1 MDNNVDTAAVQIENN
16 TKYSMSTVVNLALA
30 DQYLLDKDVTF
41 NITEKSSEVY
51 VRCALKFTCT
61 SGAEVAKDMI
71 KFQDYKLGTNSGYS
85 WQQFGEYFYLC
96 DETGIPKTI
105 ERSQAGQ
112 IFTFVQKDNMLLPR
126 DAIVGKHFT
135 SADQVTM
142 TIEIEAIQ
150 GRNLEDSSI
159 FELNQYFLTEIPSN
173 TYTVKFHEADGT
185 ILSEQANIAY
195 GANAIVPEI
204 EKVKAADHTT
214 FAYWSTTEDGEGLKI
229 READEARIFSNIS
242 QNMEVWPV
250 YAHDQVR
257 IDVTFGEGGTVTPGS
272 TTIDWGTGKTF
283 RVVADSGH
291 AIQQIK
297 RDGVVIYDFSGSKI
311 DMFDYVLE
319 NVVADTQIEA
329 IFEPVTYE
337 IIVITVGNGT
347 VNPGT
352 TTAVFGSSK
361 VFTITPNAGYRIWSI
376 TLDGV
381 DMPVTAASGDSQIF
395 TISNIN
401 SDHVLSVKFVTCVLK
416 ITGIAGSNG
425 TIRPSE
431 LWVEYYSFAS
441 VSVIPNEGYEIAS
454 IYIDGVKVDDSKIA
468 KGGVAQNIS
477 FEHVTEDHEVR
488 ATFSKIKLIISA
500 SAGEGGTISPSGL
513 IEYEY
518 GANASFVI
526 APDQLKTIDE
536 IYVDGAEVAV
546 TVTEGDKQTYVFEN
560 LKESH
565 TIHATFKRSYI
576 RLDINGG
583 SGSQPSISY
592 SLDGTKFTLSNVEPK
607 GPGGKEFYYYSTR
620 AFDNEKGQLGDR
632 YDLGFEYDIPDLENT
647 TTLYAIYLEP
657 TPDLSVYSSYMV
669 FPKGTKNIQRLGFEE
684 ALKEAQ
690 NVEGFGQIIA
700 VLLSLVFSTSQQDNN
715 LVYCTLPAG
724 LNSLDYYAFS
734 GCLSLTGV
742 SVPASLSIINQMAF
756 SNTQSLKSFTVPYSC
771 TSIGSNVFENSGL
784 EEIKLNKKL
793 QSIGSSAFKG
803 SGLRY
808 FKAQS
813 SITSMGKVNLLY
825 SDSKADFTNDVFQ
838 SCSNLEEIDFSEQ
851 TTFLGQTFQD
861 CSALKSVI
869 MPGRITT
876 IPESEFRNCISLTQ
890 ISYKNGDTI
899 VNKFPSTLKTIE
911 QYAFYGCA
919 LSDMMLDE
927 CSKVSIGDYA
937 FAANKFGSLTIQSSQ
952 IADVG
957 KFAFSSSNN
966 LTSVDWQIEK
976 NVPEF
981 CFAYSSN
988 LKEFKTKSIKGGI
1001 ADYAFVDCI
1010 SLGSV
1015 DLKISGTDFVIAT
1028 AAFKNC
1034 AITSNNFIPE
1044 GVINIE
1050 SQAFYGNPFQSLIF
1064 PESLLMLSENAL
1076 QNCLNLEKFEL
1087 KKELS
1092 SIISN
1097 LNMIG
1102 PTSTWYV
1109 EGEPYAVGTELSSA
1123 PDGIGPAFVYT
1134 IYPGKA
1140 SNVDWEWI
1148 EVISNTQIKRYTT
1161 SIDSNGNK
1169 TTVSTIETKNYAG
1182 TEVGKKYLTKYIP
1195 SEIASGTLNIVAPSA
1210 LIDYNGNVHDM
1221 EGIISFDVNDI
1232 AAEKIAND
1240 SVYLEIVSGLILIGD
1255 NCFNNT
1261 NGKGLAGITVPMTI
1275 KFIGVNAFEGTKISS
1290 VHLPELEY
1298 VGTYAF
1304 AGCSNLTAAEFSNL
1318 ITQIPDGC
1326 FQNSGLTKFVMPQFL
1341 TKIGDAAFYSSKITK
1356 LSFPATL
1363 SGVGTSAFANCL
1375 NLTFIEGLSNT
1386 KITEIKTQ
1394 TFYNCLN
1401 LDKVY
1406 LPSTTKVIGDSA
1418 FANCS
1423 RLINLT
1429 LGSSLENI
1437 KASAFLACSA
1447 LTSIEFPETLKQ
1459 IETKAFDSC
1468 SRLAIITFKHAD
1480 MSNIDVAASVFNGT
1494 TSALKV
1500 YIQSNIQL
1508 ADFKAKFDGTTTD
1521 RGFAEDAT
1529 LFYQNKT
1536 NPLAYYKSKEWIQ
1549 VFQVIVY
1556 CGDGGSAI
1564 IKFGDGPEQLIQSL
1578 KTKTF
1583 DVINGTSYTLQM
1595 KPGPD
1600 KMFMSLSIN
1609 GVITTGDNKVGNKTY
1624 PTDGVAII
1632 SEDTKIIIAFNTPLV
1647 ILDPNGGSANHV
1659 ASEAEDKQSFMIMVP
1674 DSENE
1679 DDYKKGDMD
1688 FYFYSTNYLDNKA
1701 SQTGKRFD
1709 VGVRYSIADLGEIKK
1724 LYAIYLKP
1732 TDVDYNFND
1741 GIISLTKKNISITDL
1756 VIPKKINGQ
1765 EVTGIADLGFSRCGT
1780 SGKIQG
1786 NSIITGIITMPST
1799 MKSIGIRAFA
1809 GNTGISNQF
1818 SFPFNLETLG
1828 DEAFALCHFKSVNI
1842 NKLVSSS
1849 NVIRFANNILYTRD
1863 SATNL
1868 EKIYQFAL
1876 GSGVSEINRLDAQ
1889 IIATHAFAGSSIESF
1904 DDSNIIKTYGEYS
1917 FADCNLLKNV
1927 TLQQKPTSVTFANNM
1942 FDGTAASLSIFVP
1955 NSPADG
1961 YISQWA
1967 DSNKDD
1973 RLGWHNG
1980 VFIYESA
1987 SNSSSI
1993 PYAQIANKHWYK
2005 IYKVIAKN
2013 EKGGEQISII
2023 NKSTISTNGTLTNSF
2038 ENYKKYFGSGTAYK
2052 DYFREDWELEIQV
2065 VPDSK
2070 NGYILKRLT
2079 YKENGGNE
2087 IDIPLD
2093 QKNFKGST
2101 YSHTIPGETRKGDW
2115 EVTAYFEIRNQN
2127 ISIYVDSG
2135 IQKSSLSNFSGPT
2148 DATFDGKAYSL
2159 YATSLLY
2166 NRSFSLNNSP
2176 ISSYAIISF
2185 KYAETTDDEG
2195 SPIDR
2200 ENWIWKYVSV
2210 KSTSIGRYSTSS
2222 FNNVTQKF
2230 ANVTHDYVIVVD
2242 TVYAPIVLHLSD
2254 HYTPN
2259 GMRYDE
2265 DVNQY
2270 VKIDGVNLIQKGFTT
2285 FTIPEAYDDEKFNSM
2300 ELYYFMN
2307 NTKRFD
2313 TGFTY
2318 SAELLSKNG
2327 QSSYYV
2333 LEGKYFAV
2341 ISTDYYDT
2349 GKSGIFQLK
2358 KEFNKIAY
2366 AIPKTINGKT
2376 TTTIASNLSLGQQY
2390 YQGTVLTL
2398 PKTVTSI
2405 EFGAFAMSKLDSPIY
2420 FPTGLANIAE
2430 GGLTTTSSATFLQTR
2445 VASVSYMFEI
2455 GENNEYLTSSN
2466 KKTLITA
2473 NSNIGTTNIPAS
2485 VTKLGAYLFAGRG
2498 DISVY
2503 SDEYNEKA
2511 VKVYGYGVFF
2521 NTNMTELTF
2530 TNASQDVSFDGLLL
2544 NASRKIVAYVADD
2557 GYMSKLQNVG
2567 FWACEK
2573 IDNHDINPFSSMYV
2587 TKTSATSGQ
2596 NPDVTDNC
2604 VSLYAIYRY
2613 NKVQNKNEWQRVYFY
2628 THDPD
2633 NALFEFVS
2641 HNQGNEFK
2649 DPDKDTNKIYIADGV
2664 LSYSISLKVNQRT
2677 IKSITH
2683 HAYIDFT
2690 TIDQESYYEWNGDL
2704 TKSIKETD
2712 VFEMNLEKSTHISIT
2727 TTPTEYTIV
2736 VEFVGNDS
2744 GLDSTVLAA
2753 VDMTELNSS
2762 TTKEKELFGIKVDA
2776 DGKNIESNKIT
2787 KEWNKYIIS
2796 GAPYGSSIYI
2806 TLTNN
2811 ITNDYA
2817 KSVFIIVGHSG
2828 QSTPFGD
2835 DFVGTRMQYAFDSF
2849 LVDGNKTISAFVAV
2863 RPISIDVNGGQGT
2876 APGYTTSVY
2885 ANSEG
2890 MYGFNIDDSSK
2901 ADLLRKGNAEL
2912 YYFSS
2917 EKEAVDFSDQR
2928 YDISNTYM
2936 FFLDRLLSSSATRS
2950 TLYAR
2955 YAEYSTENWTMNQ
2968 SSLVSYSGTGASGI
2982 FYGSEGCDSTN
2993 FVVVPKKI
3001 NYTVV
3006 KGLQD
3011 NALSQLSNSVSYIL
3025 FPGGEFKKIGST
3037 MLGTSNA
3044 VTKIQFPSGISEI
3057 SPATF
3062 RNASELT
3069 DFILNDSVES
3079 VYTTSEGIL
3088 YKTIDKSIGTATLV
3102 SILCAHPRQ
3111 KEVSYETINYSVSII
3126 WAYAFYGCDQ
3136 GTAELEFPN
3145 VSTIGESAFKNADAL
3160 KSIKF
3165 GGALQEIPQYCFE
3178 SCSNLVS
3185 VGRVLYDELG
3195 RLDYGANIGESAFKN
3210 CSSLASISQL
3220 KNVGVS
3226 AFENCTSLSSIGFY
3240 SDATGL
3246 EISENGFLN
3255 SGLETVDLSNVAT
3268 VGVSAFESCHSLTS
3282 VTLSQEMTTVN
3293 DSCFLDCALTT
3304 ITIPNSVSKIGKAAF
3319 RHNIGMKSIVF
3330 EPSTIEIAS
3339 DAFYDSDSETKQIGI
3354 TTIQLKNNF
3363 TTAYDLSNI
3372 RVPGIG
3378 FWRYSK
3384 DSSIANSTTEADKL
3398 LNAGYYFWVEGSVSV
3413 EIDST
3418 TTWYK
3423 TLSEA
3428 FDYAKGSTANVQV
3441 WRNQSITQSI
3451 ALSTALTDIQLY
3463 SAPYQCVISRAKAK
3477 FYLFQILS
3485 GTKLELTKKDDT
3497 AALVL
3502 DGAKDTYKAN
3512 TSTVVYISQGE
3523 FVMSGGTIQDNRAS
3537 NGGAVYI
3544 AKNQSFT
3551 MTGGTIQNCIG
3562 ANSAGAI
3569 YVDEGASTK
3578 FIMTGGTIDGCEAK
3592 NLDGGAIYVSPLAEV
3607 HLNGG
3612 VIQNCKANNSGG
3624 ALYINQTSKVWLS
3637 GATIIKCKAVTLYGG
3652 AIYNNGTF
3660 EMNDPNSQIIP
3671 SKDSWLTTAD
3681 DRCSA
3686 KEAGGA
3692 IYNDK
3697 SGKLTLSAGVINGV
3711 VTTTNMLGGAIYSKG
3726 QVAISGDVSI
3736 SGSSQGYGGG
3746 LYVAGGTVV
3755 MNGGTIEN
3763 SSASKGGGGV
3773 MIAEGRFDFAGGTI
3787 SNCSTLRNYYGGGI
3801 YINNGELAFNDGTI
3815 DSCTAGYG
3823 GGVATAGS
3831 ATFTMSSGTISYNE
3845 ARNNGGGIWCDT
3857 AGWNDNSHADAQIL
3871 GGTISGNTAPNG
3883 GGVYVNGD
3891 KLISIWGGT
3900 ISDNTASRNGGG
3912 IYAASNSQL
3921 FLSHESAANVSE
3933 INIRENSAKNGG
3945 GLYLDKT
3952 RKFYM
3957 WNHTQIT
3964 NNYAG
3969 VNGGGIYADVAAYD
3983 ENEYKYEFNIASS
3996 STSNGNYWASISYN
4010 EAVGKGGGI
4019 YYTSTTESY
4028 VEVSPYIENV
4038 AMWENTN
4045 GDGKSKAMY
4054 INGKNLQL
4062 GGLTDMDGSIQFS
4075 AYSQFCSSQVGNPSI
4090 AGDNRYCGWLGNYK
4104 YKVSGV
4110 RKAAFSY
4117 ISNVVGKFMYNC
4129 LFGDASSSSSFLV
4142 NPITVYQEGQ
4152 SYGFQYVLSFN
4163 EQYYGLKSS
4172 YSVGYFRNMKTSWTT
4187 FFPGCSYYQNGD
4199 WLISTRS

>member
-1 MDNNVDTAAVQIENN
+1 
-16 TKYSMSTVVNLALA
+16 MSTVVNLALA
-30 DQYLLDKDVTF
+30 DQYLLDRDVTF

-71 KFQDYKLGTNSGYS
+71 KFQDYKLGTNIGYS

-112 IFTFVQKDNMLLPR
+112 IFTFVEKENLLLPR

-159 FELNQYFLTEIPSN
+159 YELNQYYLTEIPSD
-173 TYTVKFHEADGT
+173 TFTVKFHEADGT
-185 ILSEQANIAY
+185 ILSEQTNISY
-195 GANAIVPEI
+195 GANAVVPEI
-204 EKVKAADHTT
+204 TKIKPADHTT

-229 READEARIFSNIS
+229 READEVRIFSNIS

-319 NVVADTQIEA
+319 NVVADTQIEVT
-329 IFEPVTYE
+329 FEPITYD
-337 IIVITVGNGT
+337 IIVIVVGNGT
-347 VNPGT
+347 VTPGT

-488 ATFSKIKLIISA
+488 ATFSKIKLTISA

-526 APDQLKTIDE
+526 APDQLKTIDK

-657 TPDLSVYSSYMV
+657 TPDLSVYSTYMV

-1326 FQNSGLTKFVMPQFL
+1326 FQNSGLTKFVMPYFL

-1659 ASEAEDKQSFMIMVP
+1659 ASEAEDKQSFTIMVP

-1828 DEAFALCHFKSVNI
+1828 DEVFALCHFKSVNI

-1927 TLQQKPTSVTFANNM
+1927 TLQQKPTSVTFANNL

-2727 TTPTEYTIV
+2727 TTPTEYTII

-2811 ITNDYA
+2811 ITNEYA

-2835 DFVGTRMQYAFDSF
+2835 DFVGRRVRYAFDSF
-2849 LVDGNKTISAFVAV
+2849 LVEGNKTITAFVAV
-2863 RPISIDVNGGQGT
+2863 RPISIDVNGGQGS
-2876 APGYTTSVY
+2876 APGYTTSIVDDDDGTKY
-2885 ANSEG
+2885 A
-2890 MYGFNIDDSSK
+2890 FNINDSAK
-2901 ADLLRKGNAEL
+2901 ADLLRSGNAEF
-2912 YYFSS
+2912 YYFSDS
-2917 EKEAVDFSDQR
+2917 DKSLDFSDTR
-2928 YDISNTYM
+2928 YDVENTYH
-2936 FFLDRLLSSSATRS
+2936 DRIDNLLSSDATRS

-2955 YAEYSTENWTMNQ
+2955 YAEYSTEDWTMNQ
-2968 SSLVSYSGTGASGI
+2968 SSLVSYSGTGASGKL
-2982 FYGSEGCDSTN
+2982 YGSEGSDSTN
-2993 FVVVPKKI
+2993 FVVVPKKM
-3001 NYTVV
+3001 NSGTVV
-3006 KGLQD
+3006 QGLRTGCFF
-3011 NALSQLSNSVSYIL
+3011 NLGSSVSYIL
-3025 FPGGEFKKIGST
+3025 FPGGEFKKIET
-3037 MLGTSNA
+3037 VVLDTDNA
-3044 VTKIQFPSGISEI
+3044 IKKIQLPSSIFNIETT
-3057 SPATF
+3057 AF
-3062 RNASELT
+3062 QFASELT
-3069 DFILNDSVES
+3069 DFILNKSKES
-3079 VYTTSEGIL
+3079 YYSTPNGVLYNAEKTTL
-3088 YKTIDKSIGTATLV
+3088 YV
-3102 SILCAHPRQ
+3102 HPRK
-3111 KEVSYETINYSVSII
+3111 KELSNETVLDSTTTIMALACYECDVGSADLNLPDIASINQG
-3126 WAYAFYGCDQ
+3126 AFQ
-3136 GTAELEFPN
+3136 G
-3145 VSTIGESAFKNADAL
+3145 ADGL
-3160 KSIKF
+3160 KSITL
-3165 GGALQEIPQYCFE
+3165 GGSLSRIPQYCFE
-3178 SCSNLVS
+3178 SCSNLQRVS
-3185 VGRVLYDELG
+3185 VEKSCE
-3195 RLDYGANIGESAFKN
+3195 IGNYAFQN
-3210 CSSLASISQL
+3210 CSSLTSISTL
-3220 KNVGVS
+3220 KSVGKH
-3226 AFENCTSLSSIGFY
+3226 AFENCTSLSSVEF
-3240 SDATGL
+3240 DKNETGL
-3246 EISENGFLN
+3246 EISEYGFLK
-3255 SGLETVDLSNVAT
+3255 SGLINVDLSNVAT
-3268 VGVSAFESCHSLTS
+3268 VGVSAFESCHSLTN

-3319 RHNIGMKSIVF
+3319 RYNIGMKSIVF

-3339 DAFYDSDSETKQIGI
+3339 DAFYDSDSVALQRGI
-3354 TTIQLKNNF
+3354 TTIQLKKNF

-3384 DSSIANSTTEADKL
+3384 DSSIANSTTEVIKL

-3413 EIDST
+3413 EINSI

-3428 FDYAKGSTANVQV
+3428 FDYAKGKTAKVQV
-3441 WRNQSITQSI
+3441 WRDQIISDTLDIPSSTNITLGSAVYQCAISKHTTKTVFRIKDGGNFSINSECLIIDGNKENYKGSVGGSI
-3451 ALSTALTDIQLY
+3451 VYVLNGKFELKSGTLKNNYTHAIQLY
-3463 SAPYQCVISRAKAK
+3463 NKMEATI
-3477 FYLFQILS
+3477 
-3485 GTKLELTKKDDT
+3485 
-3497 AALVL
+3497 
-3502 DGAKDTYKAN
+3502 
-3512 TSTVVYISQGE
+3512 
-3523 FVMSGGTIQDNRAS
+3523 SGGIIDSCGNEDVH
-3537 NGGAVYI
+3537 G
-3544 AKNQSFT
+3544 
-3551 MTGGTIQNCIG
+3551 
-3562 ANSAGAI
+3562 GAI
-3569 YVDEGASTK
+3569 YLAAQSKLTLTHINIKSCLARSGGAIYLGDLAQADIFGGSIFNCRADYGGAIFINEEANVNFADAEISYCTATEHGGGIYNLGTLTMSGDASITYYRKSALNYQYCSAKIGAGIYNGGYAYLYGGIINSGHATTGEGYGGGVYNYGTLDISNFTIQGTSAKSGGGIYADGTGNVILGNNSVIK
-3578 FIMTGGTIDGCEAK
+3578 SSSATSSGNGGGICVAGGNVSLISNSSIENCTARKGYGGGVYLSSGSLEIDGGTID
-3592 NLDGGAIYVSPLAEV
+3592 
-3607 HLNGG
+3607 
-3612 VIQNCKANNSGG
+3612 
-3624 ALYINQTSKVWLS
+3624 W
-3637 GATIIKCKAVTLYGG
+3637 
-3652 AIYNNGTF
+3652 
-3660 EMNDPNSQIIP
+3660 
-3671 SKDSWLTTAD
+3671 
-3681 DRCSA
+3681 
-3686 KEAGGA
+3686 
-3692 IYNDK
+3692 
-3697 SGKLTLSAGVINGV
+3697 
-3711 VTTTNMLGGAIYSKG
+3711 
-3726 QVAISGDVSI
+3726 
-3736 SGSSQGYGGG
+3736 
-3746 LYVAGGTVV
+3746 
-3755 MNGGTIEN
+3755 
-3763 SSASKGGGGV
+3763 
-3773 MIAEGRFDFAGGTI
+3773 
-3787 SNCSTLRNYYGGGI
+3787 
-3801 YINNGELAFNDGTI
+3801 
-3815 DSCTAGYG
+3815 CTAGYG
-3823 GGVATAGS
+3823 GGVATTSS
-3831 ATFTMSSGTISYNE
+3831 AKFTMSSGTVSDNK
-3845 ARNNGGGIWCDT
+3845 ATNNGGGIWCDT
-3857 AGWNDNSHADAQIL
+3857 AGWTGSAADAKIT
-3871 GGTISGNTAPNG
+3871 GGTISGNSANQDG
-3883 GGVYVNGD
+3883 GGIYLNNPD
-3891 KLISIWGGT
+3891 NSYDNTRLMSIWGGT
-3900 ISDNTASRNGGG
+3900 ITKNTA
-3912 IYAASNSQL
+3912 
-3921 FLSHESAANVSE
+3921 
-3933 INIRENSAKNGG
+3933 K
-3945 GLYLDKT
+3945 
-3952 RKFYM
+3952 
-3957 WNHTQIT
+3957 
-3964 NNYAG
+3964 
-3969 VNGGGIYADVAAYD
+3969 NGGGIYADTLTEIYFSHESISFSPTIS
-3983 ENEYKYEFNIASS
+3983 ENTASS
-3996 STSNGNYWASISYN
+3996 S
-4010 EAVGKGGGI
+4010 GGGI
-4019 YYTSTTESY
+4019 YINTPKKFYFWNGTTVTSNIAPQAAGIIVTQKDL
-4028 VEVSPYIENV
+4028 
-4038 AMWENTN
+4038 NTAYYDYN
-4045 GDGKSKAMY
+4045 DTFYFNNIKIYNNKT
-4054 INGKNLQL
+4054 K
-4062 GGLTDMDGSIQFS
+4062 DGSTAVQ
-4075 AYSQFCSSQVGNPSI
+4075 
-4090 AGDNRYCGWLGNYK
+4090 L
-4104 YKVSGV
+4104 
-4110 RKAAFSY
+4110 
-4117 ISNVVGKFMYNC
+4117 C
-4129 LFGDASSSSSFLV
+4129 LSDEKNGTHYVLKGQTKIEGRVQLAWRASFALGDANWSNTSVIEIEPLGDIVYETATSGRHKILINESKDIKPTDAPKNKKQYFKTTKGRIIDSSHRFDRYNTCASLDIV
-4142 NPITVYQEGQ
+4142 
-4152 SYGFQYVLSFN
+4152 
-4163 EQYYGLKSS
+4163 K
-4172 YSVGYFRNMKTSWTT
+4172 
-4187 FFPGCSYYQNGD
+4187 
-4199 WLISTRS
+4199 

>member
-71 KFQDYKLGTNSGYS
+71 KFQDYKLGTNAGYS

-112 IFTFVQKDNMLLPR
+112 IFTFVEKENLLLPH

-135 SADQVTM
+135 TADQVTM
-142 TIEIEAIQ
+142 TVEIEAIQ

-195 GANAIVPEI
+195 GSNAIVPEI
-204 EKVKAADHTT
+204 EKEKAADHTT
-214 FAYWSTTEDGEGLKI
+214 FAYWSTTEDGDGLKI
-229 READEARIFSNIS
+229 READETRIFSNIS

-250 YAHDQVR
+250 YAHDQVK
-257 IDVTFGEGGTVTPGS
+257 IDVTYGNGGQITPGS

-329 IFEPVTYE
+329 TFEPVTYE

-347 VNPGT
+347 VEPGT
-352 TTAVFGSSK
+352 TTAVYGSSK
-361 VFTITPNAGYRIWSI
+361 AFTMTPDEGYRIWSI

-381 DMPVTAASGDSQIF
+381 EIPVTASSGNAQRY

-401 SDHVLSVKFVTCVLK
+401 SDHILSVKFVTSVLK
-416 ITGIAGSNG
+416 ITTVAGANG
-425 TIRPSE
+425 TIRPNE
-431 LWVEYYSFAS
+431 LEVEYDSFAS
-441 VSVIPNEGYEIAS
+441 VSIVPNEGYEISS
-454 IYIDGVKVDDSKIA
+454 IYIDGVKVDDSKVA

-488 ATFSKIKLIISA
+488 ATFSRIKLTITA
-500 SAGEGGTISPSGL
+500 SAGEGGLISPKGE
-513 IEYEY
+513 IGCDY
-518 GANASFVI
+518 GATVSFDI
-526 APDQLKTIDE
+526 IPDALKTIDK

-1261 NGKGLAGITVPMTI
+1261 NGKGLADITVPMTI

-1659 ASEAEDKQSFMIMVP
+1659 ASEAEDKQSFTIMVP

-1828 DEAFALCHFKSVNI
+1828 DEVFALCHFKSVNI

-1927 TLQQKPTSVTFANNM
+1927 TLQQKPTSVTFANNL

-2159 YATSLLY
+2159 YTTSLLY

-2405 EFGAFAMSKLDSPIY
+2405 EFGAFAMSKLASPIY

-2485 VTKLGAYLFAGRG
+2485 VTKLGAYLFAERG

-3240 SDATGL
+3240 SDANGL

-3293 DSCFLDCALTT
+3293 ESCFLDCALTT

-3398 LNAGYYFWVEGSVSV
+3398 LNAGYYFWVEGSVFVQKSNAGPQ
-3413 EIDST
+3413 
-3418 TTWYK
+3418 WFK
-3423 TLSEA
+3423 TLSDA

-3441 WRNQSITQSI
+3441 WRNQSITKSI
-3451 ALSTALTDIQLY
+3451 ALSTASTDIKLY
-3463 SAPYQCVISRAKAK
+3463 SAPYQCVVSRAAANCY
-3477 FYLFQILS
+3477 FFQIS
-3485 GTKLELTKKDDT
+3485 AGSKLELTKKDDT
-3497 AALVL
+3497 ASLVL

-3523 FVMSGGTIQDNRAS
+3523 FIMSGGTIQDNRAS

-3551 MTGGTIQNCIG
+3551 MTGGTIQDCIG

-3578 FIMTGGTIDGCEAK
+3578 FIMTGGTIDGCKAK

-3624 ALYINQTSKVWLS
+3624 ALYIDQTSKVWMS
-3637 GATIIKCKAVTLYGG
+3637 GATIKKCNALTLYGG

-3660 EMNDPNSQIIP
+3660 EMNDPNSQII
-3671 SKDSWLTTAD
+3671 SSGSSLD
-3681 DRCSA
+3681 DNCSA

-3692 IYNDK
+3692 IYNNE
-3697 SGKLTLSAGVINGV
+3697 SGTLTLSAGVIKGAV
-3711 VTTTNMLGGAIYSKG
+3711 SLKKLGGAIYSSG
-3726 QVAISGDVSI
+3726 EVTISGDVSI
-3736 SGSSQGYGGG
+3736 SGTSFGYGGG
-3746 LYVAGGTVV
+3746 LYIASGTVT
-3755 MNGGTIEN
+3755 MTGGTIEN
-3763 SSASKGGGGV
+3763 SKGTQGGGGV
-3773 MIAEGRFDFAGGTI
+3773 MVANGIFNFRGGKI
-3787 SNCSTLRNYYGGGI
+3787 SHCSSGNSYGGGI
-3801 YINNGELAFNDGTI
+3801 YINKGRLTINTGGTI
-3815 DSCTAGYG
+3815 DSCSASYG
-3823 GGVATAGS
+3823 GGVATTGS
-3831 ATFTMSSGTISYNE
+3831 AVFNMLSGTISNNK
-3845 ARNNGGGIWCDT
+3845 ATKNGGGIWCDT
-3857 AGWNDNSHADAQIL
+3857 AGWTGSAADAKMT
-3871 GGTISGNTAPNG
+3871 GGTISGNTAQYGGGVFVCGDKLLSIWGGKISNNTADKNGGGIYVDQWGELYLSHDSATTSHPTISSNIAQNGGGLYWAGYGKFYSWNGTEILNNIANENG
-3883 GGVYVNGD
+3883 GGVYAMHALDNDGRAFA
-3891 KLISIWGGT
+3891 SAGG
-3900 ISDNTASRNGGG
+3900 RK
-3912 IYAASNSQL
+3912 
-3921 FLSHESAANVSE
+3921 NVIVSWSLCDT
-3933 INIRENSAKNGG
+3933 NLNNNDAQNGG
-3945 GLYLDKT
+3945 GLYFTNSDVVLT
-3952 RKFYM
+3952 R
-3957 WNHTQIT
+3957 
-3964 NNYAG
+3964 
-3969 VNGGGIYADVAAYD
+3969 VNSA
-3983 ENEYKYEFNIASS
+3983 EN
-3996 STSNGNYWASISYN
+3996 
-4010 EAVGKGGGI
+4010 
-4019 YYTSTTESY
+4019 
-4028 VEVSPYIENV
+4028 
-4038 AMWENTN
+4038 
-4045 GDGKSKAMY
+4045 
-4054 INGKNLQL
+4054 
-4062 GGLTDMDGSIQFS
+4062 
-4075 AYSQFCSSQVGNPSI
+4075 
-4090 AGDNRYCGWLGNYK
+4090 
-4104 YKVSGV
+4104 
-4110 RKAAFSY
+4110 
-4117 ISNVVGKFMYNC
+4117 
-4129 LFGDASSSSSFLV
+4129 SSSSGKESGLIYMHHSWIDLRGQCRMSGTIRFVEVGNWVYTNRRFDGWYSLTVKGGWNNSGQKINIIQDSFETKVGNSTQRFYFLCGWDIAPV
-4142 NPITVYQEGQ
+4142 AKQVFIPYYNNLEDIIWSTDNT
-4152 SYGFQYVLSFN
+4152 YGARAHL
-4163 EQYYGLKSS
+4163 
-4172 YSVGYFRNMKTSWTT
+4172 YST
-4187 FFPGCSYYQNGD
+4187 
-4199 WLISTRS
+4199 I